1 MPYHLENTQL
11 RVVHKY
17 VRQQRNKAALETARF
32 IILEHILPTTEE
44 FVKHLRDSG
53 AEIHAL
59 LAKPY
64 SIDTQTLASLENEGF
79 NVIHRSYQE
88 LEESDFLDQLLQEAI
103 NLSKRDDKQ
112 IVIVE

>member
-32 IILEHILPTTEE
+32 IILEHILPTTGE
-44 FVKHLRDSG
+44 FVKHLRDCG

-64 SIDTQTLASLENEGF
+64 SIDPNALASLNHEGV
-79 NVIHRSYQE
+79 NVIHKSYQE
-88 LEESDFLDQLLQEAI
+88 LEETDFLDQLLQEAI
-103 NLSKRDDKQ
+103 DL
-112 IVIVE
+112 